1 MTTPNQ
7 DPPPDSTQAAYQEI
21 LSRLEKIQNGGAR
34 PAPIPLIDPTAN
46 VLKLVEK
53 AVERMDDLRAA
64 DDKWSERLR
73 HTEERWATEIGQLR
87 EKLAIAESTRI
98 DAVNMAE
105 SRRID
110 ALFAEMKAA
119 VALASE
125 KAAASAAQL
134 AVAVAAQTTATALEN
149 MRSNFDTRVTRVEQ
163 QQYQTGGRDIQRVEA
178 RGETNVQR
186 NQTLVIVGML
196 VGWAITIF
204 LAFAK

>member
-1 MTTPNQ
+1 MPE
-7 DPPPDSTQAAYQEI
+7 STAAAYQEI
-21 LSRLEKIQNGGAR
+21 LERLGRIEASNHEKK
-34 PAPIPLIDPTAN
+34 PPEIPLIDPTAN

-64 DDKWSERLR
+64 DDKWSERIR
-73 HTEERWATEIGQLR
+73 HTEERWASEVGQLR

-125 KAAASAAQL
+125 KAAAGAAQL
-134 AVAVAAQTTATALEN
+134 ATAVAAAAQTTATALEII
-149 MRSNFDTRVTRVEQ
+149 RSNFDTRVTRIEQ
-163 QQYQTGGRDIQRVEA
+163 QQYQTGGRDIQR
-178 RGETNVQR
+178 GEGRLQSNW
-186 NQTLVIVGML
+186 L
-196 VGWAITIF
+196 VGILVVVS
-204 LAFAK
+204 LAALQIVLRLIGK